1 MKLFLDIPFEEGNDL
16 ENLGLKLDKDYKK
29 WYVSRDM
36 YDRFKKYILD
46 IEEYAERIYFKRIIF
61 I

>member
-36 YDRFKKYILD
+36 YDRFKKYIL
-46 IEEYAERIYFKRIIF
+46 AEISFFLI
-61 I
+61 